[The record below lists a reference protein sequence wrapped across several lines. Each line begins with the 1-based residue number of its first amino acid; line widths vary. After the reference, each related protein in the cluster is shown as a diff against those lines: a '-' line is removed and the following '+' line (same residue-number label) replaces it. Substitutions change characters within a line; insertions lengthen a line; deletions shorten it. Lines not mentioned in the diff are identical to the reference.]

1 MSSRYSPAASGL
13 PAVIGGLLGL
23 EFLSKFE
30 VEFDFV
36 NKAMKFHSPGCIKCG
51 ALARACMCVH
61 ATRHSLDF
69 GLRRGKYVFNTCFS
83 LVFERLKADGVKARF
98 TVRYGDANRVIDEPC
113 ASDVSQLV
121 EIPMSVHPT
130 GLKTVRCRLNGCEPF
145 PAIVDMGSFFSVVN
159 WMAAAAGGVA
169 PDSPEVT
176 QSAMQAVGIDGR
188 AMPMATAKFDLA
200 VVGVMGSGSGNDG
213 GGAVQVVE
221 LV

>member
-1 MSSRYSPAASGL
+1 MTHDLKGALVSTRFKTLNFKRRVQTCLSNSNMSSRYSPAASGL

-83 LVFERLKADGVKARF
+83 LVFERLKAVGVKARF
-98 TVRYGDANRVIDEPC
+98 TVRYGDANRAIDEPC

-121 EIPMSVHPT
+121 EICS
-130 GLKTVRCRLNGCEPF
+130 
-145 PAIVDMGSFFSVVN
+145 
-159 WMAAAAGGVA
+159 AGGRATRRRGRRNGSSSA
-169 PDSPEVT
+169 PVDAYPRRLRFRGLRVKGLRLCSCGAA
-176 QSAMQAVGIDGR
+176 SATH
-188 AMPMATAKFDLA
+188 P
-200 VVGVMGSGSGNDG
+200 
-213 GGAVQVVE
+213 
-221 LV
+221 